1 MSEPLVIYLSYY
13 TTLVTIVR
21 PAIVAAILIGLW
33 IAFRRTRLSSDAQL
47 ATWFAVAIPL
57 VAWLA
62 IIWSVAASGVLQARP
77 GALPLLALPFAL
89 VLPVAIGLVL
99 LTRSERI
106 ANAADAASPGWLIG
120 LQVYRVLGG
129 NFVALWALGGAIP
142 GVFAIPAGFGDMLVG
157 VLALP
162 VAFYV
167 ASGAAGGRTAG
178 VAWNIL
184 GITDLV
190 LAVSL
195 GFLSSPGPLQII
207 AHDQPNVLAT
217 SYPAVMT
224 PAFAVPLSL
233 ILHGLSL
240 WQLWRRGGRRERLT
254 FAPAK

>member
-1 MSEPLVIYLSYY
+1 MSESLAIYLSYY
-13 TTLVTIVR
+13 TTLVSIVR

-33 IAFRRTRLSSDAQL
+33 IALRRTRLSSDAQL
-47 ATWFAVAIPL
+47 ATWFGVTIPL
-57 VAWLA
+57 VAWLTV
-62 IIWSVAASGVLQARP
+62 IWSVAASGVLQARP
-77 GALPLLALPFAL
+77 GAFPLLPFAL

-99 LTRSERI
+99 LTRSERV
-106 ANAADAASPGWLIG
+106 AAAVDAASPGWLIG

-129 NFVALWALGGAIP
+129 NFIVLWALGGAIP
-142 GVFAIPAGFGDMLVG
+142 GAFAIPAGFGDMLVG
-157 VLALP
+157 ALALL

-167 ASGAAGGRTAG
+167 ASGAAGGRAAG

-184 GITDLV
+184 GIADLV
-190 LAVSL
+190 VAVSL

-207 AHDQPNVLAT
+207 AQDQPNILAT
-217 SYPAVMT
+217 SYPTVMT

-240 WQLWRRGGRRERLT
+240 WQLWRRGGPRERLT

>member
-1 MSEPLVIYLSYY
+1 MSEPLAIYLSYY
-13 TTLVTIVR
+13 TALVTIVR

-33 IAFRRTRLSSDAQL
+33 MALRRTRLTGDVQV
-47 ATWFAVAIPL
+47 ATWLAVAIPL
-57 VAWLA
+57 IAWLA
-62 IIWSVAASGVLQARP
+62 IIWNVAASGALQARP
-77 GALPLLALPFAL
+77 GAVPLLPFAL
-89 VLPVAIGLVL
+89 VPPVAIGLVL

-106 ANAADAASPGWLIG
+106 ATAVDTASPGWLIG
-120 LQVYRVLGG
+120 LQVYRILGG
-129 NFVALWALGGAIP
+129 NFVVLWALGGAIP
-142 GVFAIPAGFGDMLVG
+142 GVFAISAGFGDMLVG

-217 SYPAVMT
+217 TYPTVMT

-240 WQLWRRGGRRERLT
+240 WQLRRRGGRRERLT

>member
-1 MSEPLVIYLSYY
+1 VSESLAIYLSYY
-13 TTLVTIVR
+13 TALVTIVR

-33 IAFRRTRLSSDAQL
+33 IALRRTRFGSDAQL

-62 IIWSVAASGVLQARP
+62 IIWSVAASGALQARP
-77 GALPLLALPFAL
+77 SAVPLLPFAL
-89 VLPVAIGLVL
+89 VLPVAIGLVSL
-99 LTRSERI
+99 MRSERI
-106 ANAADAASPGWLIG
+106 AAAADTASQGWLIG
-120 LQVYRVLGG
+120 LQIYRIIGA
-129 NFVALWALGGAIP
+129 NFVVLWALGGAIP

-157 VLALP
+157 ALALP

-184 GITDLV
+184 GIADLV

-207 AHDQPNVLAT
+207 ALDQPNVLAT
-217 SYPAVMT
+217 TYPTVMT

-240 WQLWRRGGRRERLT
+240 WQLRRRTGRRERLT
-254 FAPAK
+254 LAPAK